1 MYEWKERREGGK
13 RARGMGEA
21 GTVLY
26 INTYIFTSKQKQ
38 KEPRKKVYWKA
49 AAIVAMRHVLV
60 YEREK
65 GRIRVREGGRL
76 DWWGGCKTK
85 ANLVWP

>member
-1 MYEWKERREGGK
+1 MERRREGGK
-13 RARGMGEA
+13 GARGMGEA

-38 KEPRKKVYWKA
+38 KEPRKNVYRKA

-65 GRIRVREGGRL
+65 GRIRVKEGGRL
-76 DWWGGCKTK
+76 DWWRGCKTEAK
-85 ANLVWP
+85 LVWP